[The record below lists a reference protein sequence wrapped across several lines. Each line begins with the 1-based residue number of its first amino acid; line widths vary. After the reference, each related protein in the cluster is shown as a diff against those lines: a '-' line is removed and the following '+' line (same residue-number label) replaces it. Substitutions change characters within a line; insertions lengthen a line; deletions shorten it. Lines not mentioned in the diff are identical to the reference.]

1 MRKIDKRVKN
11 LHWYA
16 LTFNMNTDKLE
27 NFDIFRNIVFCE
39 CISDAIKKDG
49 KTRDELKSDIR
60 SACMHEFWSRCEYES
75 VISPLIN
82 RGEHEAV
89 LDGTEFT
96 VIKNWYSDTEN
107 TVFKCANPDTLKSNR
122 IEEGKYTLKCEKYNH
137 SQKIDVWRQIEPN
150 LDILVD
156 YIIAN
161 VNYKLSM

>member
-1 MRKIDKRVKN
+1 
-11 LHWYA
+11 
-16 LTFNMNTDKLE
+16 MNTDKLE

-39 CISDAIKKDG
+39 CVSDAIKKDG
-49 KTRDELKSDIR
+49 KTRDELKREIR
-60 SACMHEFWSRCEYES
+60 RACMYEFWSRCEYES
-75 VISPLIN
+75 
-82 RGEHEAV
+82 
-89 LDGTEFT
+89 

-161 VNYKLSM
+161 VNYKLGM

>member
-16 LTFNMNTDKLE
+16 LTFNMNSDQLE

-39 CISDAIKKDG
+39 WVSDAIKKDG

-60 SACMHEFWSRCEYES
+60 SACIHEFWSRCEYES

-82 RGEHEAV
+82 RGEHEALLGSTELTV
-89 LDGTEFT
+89 L
-96 VIKNWYSDTEN
+96 KNWYSDTEN
-107 TVFKCANPDTLKSNR
+107 TVFKCMNSDTLKLNR
-122 IEEGKYTLKCEKYNH
+122 IEEGKYTLKFEKYNH
-137 SQKIDVWRQIEPN
+137 SQKIDVWRQIQPN

-161 VNYKLSM
+161 VNYKLGM

>member
-1 MRKIDKRVKN
+1 MKKVDKRVKN

-39 CISDAIKKDG
+39 CVSDAIKKDG

-60 SACMHEFWSRCEYES
+60 SACIHEFWSRYEYES

-89 LDGTEFT
+89 LDGTELK
-96 VIKNWYSDTEN
+96 VLKNWYCEPKSTE
-107 TVFKCANPDTLKSNR
+107 FKCMNPDTLESNR

-137 SQKIDVWRQIEPN
+137 SQKIDVWRQIQPN

-161 VNYKLSM
+161 VNYKLSV

>member
-1 MRKIDKRVKN
+1 MRKVDKRVKN

-39 CISDAIKKDG
+39 WISDAINKDG
-49 KTRDELKSDIR
+49 KTRDELTSNIR

-89 LDGTEFT
+89 LDNSGLT
-96 VIKNWYSDTEN
+96 VLKNWYSDSEN
-107 TVFKCANPDTLKSNR
+107 TTFKCMNPDTLESNR
-122 IEEGKYTLKCEKYNH
+122 IEEGKYALKCEKYNH
-137 SQKIDVWRQIEPN
+137 SQKIDVWRQIQPN

-161 VNYKLSM
+161 VNYKLGM